1 MSQPMQ
7 ALEESKRVRQ
17 AQLALK
23 IDVEQGNIT
32 IEQALVDSRVSGGL
46 ILSRLLSWQR
56 QWANTSVE
64 RLCEEVG
71 ISTHKLVRDL
81 TDRQRAV
88 VVEWLSR

>member
-1 MSQPMQ
+1 MQ

-17 AQLALK
+17 AQVALK
-23 IDVEQGNIT
+23 LDVEQGNIT
-32 IEQALVDSRVSGGL
+32 IEQALVDPRVSGGL
-46 ILSRLLSWQR
+46 VLSRLLSWQR
-56 QWANTSVE
+56 QWAGTRVE

-88 VVEWLSR
+88 IVEELKR